1 MKQTIITLLLAVSL
15 YPSVAQ
21 VPLKGYPITAVS
33 INQVELTD
41 NFWLPKI
48 KTVQQTTIPF
58 GFAKSNKEG
67 RMENFL
73 IAGGK
78 MKGKTRGAMPFD
90 DTDVYKLIEGAS
102 NSLISSPD
110 KKLEIYLDSIIAIIK
125 VGQEPDGYL
134 TTWHTIDP
142 NHPPAEWVKPGPRWA
157 GEIMSHELYNAGHL
171 YEAAATHYVATSKRN
186 FLDIALKNADLLVK
200 TFGPEPGKRKAPPGH
215 QIVETGLIKLYSITQ
230 REDYLKLAKFFLD
243 VRGDSTT
250 HKLYGAYSQD
260 HKPVT
265 QQEEAVGHAV
275 RAVYMYAGMTDVAAL
290 DNNKAYL
297 KASQALWENTVNRK
311 MYITGGIGSRH
322 EGEAFG
328 DNYELPNKTAYNET
342 CASIGDVYWNQRLF
356 MLTGDSK
363 YYDVIERTLY
373 NGLISGISLSGD
385 QFFYPNPL
393 ESDGDYKFNFGAS
406 TRQPW
411 FDSSCCP
418 TNLVRFIPSVPNL
431 IYATQPDKLY
441 INLFASNKAQVQVGK
456 TAVGV
461 EQQTEY
467 PWNGAIKIGINPAK
481 PGPFTVK
488 VRIPG
493 WARNEVLP
501 GNLYTFVDRTAT
513 PATIRVNGQVV
524 KTAIHQG
531 YADITRSWK
540 KGDMIELVL
549 PMSIRRVVANAA
561 VKDDKGLVALEYG
574 PVVYCVEGVDN
585 QNKVTEIVL
594 PDNAQ
599 LRVEKKADLL
609 GGVNVIT
616 GTVPM
621 KGQPGGSL
629 RLMAI
634 PYYTWSNRGVDP
646 MKVWLP
652 RQETGVVSNE

>member
-1 MKQTIITLLLAVSL
+1 MKKVIIALLLASSG
-15 YPSVAQ
+15 YESMGQVA
-21 VPLKGYPITAVS
+21 LKGYPIAAVP
-33 INQVELTD
+33 INHVELTD
-41 NFWLPKI
+41 KFWLPKI
-48 KTVQQTTIPF
+48 KTVQKTTIPF
-58 GFAKSNKEG
+58 GFDKSYKEG
-67 RMENFL
+67 RMDNFL

-110 KKLEIYLDSIIAIIK
+110 KKLEAYVDSIIAIIN

-142 NHPPAEWVKPGPRWA
+142 NNPPAKWVKPGPRW
-157 GEIMSHELYNAGHL
+157 ESESMSHELYNAGHL
-171 YEAAATHYVATSKRN
+171 YEAAATHYVATNKRN

-215 QIVETGLIKLYSITQ
+215 QIVETGLIKLYNITQ
-230 REDYLKLAKFFLD
+230 KEDYLKLAKFFLD

-250 HKLYGAYSQD
+250 HKLYGPYSQD

-265 QQEEAVGHAV
+265 QQDEVVGHAV
-275 RAVYMYAGMTDVAAL
+275 RGVYMYAGMTDVAAL
-290 DNNKAYL
+290 YNDKTYL
-297 KASQALWENTVNRK
+297 NAIKALWENTVNKK

-322 EGEAFG
+322 EGESFG
-328 DNYELPNKTAYNET
+328 DNYEIPNKTAYNET

-356 MLTGDSK
+356 MLTGESK

-393 ESDGDYKFNFGAS
+393 ESDGEYKFNFGAS

-411 FDSSCCP
+411 FDCSCCP
-418 TNLVRFIPSVPNL
+418 TNLVRFVPSVPNL
-431 IYATQPDKLY
+431 IYATQDDKLY
-441 INLFASNKAQVQVGK
+441 VNLFASNRAQVMLNK
-456 TAVGV
+456 LAVTI

-467 PWNGAIKIGINPAK
+467 PWNGAIKIGVNPAK
-481 PGPFTVK
+481 QASFTVK

-493 WARNEVLP
+493 WTQNEVLP
-501 GNLYTFVDRTAT
+501 GNLYSFTNHTTT
-513 PATIRVNGQVV
+513 PITLTVNGKAVQP
-524 KTAIHQG
+524 TITNG

-540 KGDMIELVL
+540 KGDVIELML
-549 PMSIRRVVANAA
+549 PMSIRRVVANEA
-561 VKDDKGLVALEYG
+561 VKDDKGLVSLEYG
-574 PVVYCVEGVDN
+574 PVVYCVEGIDN
-585 QNKVTEIVL
+585 QNKVADITL
-594 PDNAQ
+594 PDAAQ
-599 LRVEKKADLL
+599 LRIEKKDNLL

-616 GTVPM
+616 GTVPL
-621 KGQPGGSL
+621 KGQAGNML
-629 RLMAI
+629 NLVAI

-652 RQETGVVSNE
+652 RSE